1 MNLNDLNPMQ
11 RRAAETLEGPVLIL
25 AGAGSGKTRTLTY
38 RVANL
43 LEHGVKAWH
52 ILALTFTNKAAR
64 EMRERI
70 ERLAGADAG
79 EAWIGTFH
87 SICCRILRR
96 DIEKLGYERSFTIYD
111 DDDQQRVIKAVL
123 KELDIDEKFLPPKAV
138 SADISDAKNRL
149 LSPDE
154 WLQKRGGDYR
164 SQKTHDVMTRYEQRL
179 RAANALD
186 FDDLLVKTLQLFVE
200 HPPVLEYYQ
209 GRFQYVHVDEYQDTN
224 YAQYQLVR
232 LITRESRNLCVVGDD
247 DQSIYGWRGADI
259 RNILDFEKDF
269 PDTTVIKL
277 EQNYRSTANI
287 LDAANQIIAHN
298 EGRKEKELWTEDGEG
313 EKITLYAAADERDEA
328 AWICQRIRQ
337 LQRGGTPY
345 GSIAILYR
353 MHALSR
359 VLEETLMR
367 AGIPYHVYGG
377 TRFYDRREVRDVL
390 AYLRVIQNPADDIS
404 LSRII
409 NVPKR
414 AIGDSTVE
422 QLTQY
427 ARQNNMSLYAAVAAP
442 PDTLASRARKSVNDF
457 SSLIV
462 SLLLAKETLP
472 LSEFV
477 QKVIDDSGLIAQ
489 YQKEENEENQARI
502 ENIREFMGAV
512 TEFEQKSEDKSLF
525 AFLENVAL
533 VTELDNQ
540 DSAPSFVTMMTL
552 HSAKGLEYDAVFM
565 SGMEEGIFPSA
576 RAMQEDNRVEEER
589 RLCYVGVTR
598 ARKLLHLSY
607 ARRRML
613 FNQMQFNA
621 PSCFLQEIP
630 QRLIREEQSSAA
642 QSASYGYG
650 APAARGAGWGSYG
663 GSGMRRQGGYQ
674 DNESRPQYGYG
685 DTMPQ
690 RRAPAPKAPAR
701 PAQQPWNIPGVQ
713 RGFVA
718 SPARSVQV
726 QLFKVGDKVQH
737 PKFGNGV
744 IREVT
749 GSGDV
754 ARLHIVFPVF
764 GEKVLAQ
771 SIAPIVKIE
780 E

>member
-138 SADISDAKNRL
+138 GADISDAKNRL

-269 PDTTVIKL
+269 PDATVIKL

-427 ARQNNMSLYAAVAAP
+427 ARQNDMSLYAAVAAP

-598 ARKLLHLSY
+598 ARRLLHLSY

-630 QRLIREEQSSAA
+630 KRLIREEQSSAA

-713 RGFVA
+713 RGFVP

-737 PKFGNGV
+737 PKFGKGV

-749 GSGDV
+749 GSGDA